1 VESRNNGTNT
11 HQVVFRFADPVTFS
25 SATVTPAA
33 GGTAS
38 VAGVTTSGNDVIV
51 NLANVSDM
59 QTITVTLIN
68 VMLNGTATN
77 VAIPMGILHGDVD
90 GNRAV
95 TSTDIGI
102 IKSISGQTTTGG
114 NFRADVTPNGAINT
128 SDVGLVK
135 SKSGN
140 ALPPPSAP
148 ADSDS
153 KRSF

>member
-68 VMLNGTATN
+68 VILNGTATN

-102 IKSISGQTTTGG
+102 IKSISGQTATGG
-114 NFRADVTPNGAINT
+114 NFRADVTPNGIINT
-128 SDVGLVK
+128 SDVGLTK

-140 ALPPPSAP
+140 ALPAP
-148 ADSDS
+148 TAAAGSDS